1 MVIQLIN
8 TTRGLVPQYDDDFDE
23 KKKLKPGEFYT
34 AEIKLQRNPQFHR
47 LFFALLNTAWDYLP
61 EDVEKGFRS
70 KDAFRKYLTVAAG
83 YYEPFFSPV
92 RGEWLEI
99 PKSIAFDNM
108 DEAEFRDLYERVK
121 DIIFTILGNYV
132 TREEFESN
140 LINF

>member
-1 MVIQLIN
+1 M
-8 TTRGLVPQYDDDFDE
+8 TTSTRRRNSSRGSS
-23 KKKLKPGEFYT
+23 T
-34 AEIKLQRNPQFHR
+34 
-47 LFFALLNTAWDYLP
+47 
-61 EDVEKGFRS
+61 EKGFRS